1 LELSDKLLRAFT
13 EVIRSNKPKEKKQNP
28 TVMGTVVKNGL
39 NIGVIID
46 GSTITTPAKTLVGV
60 EDGDR
65 VDVVIQNH
73 KAVITGNHTNNA
85 ITRFGDVYITMS
97 QDGVIVGK
105 LDDQEQPTGASIL
118 IDPTAGVFRVVDAD
132 GYRLAE
138 FGTTAQIGRDDT
150 PHSITTDQDFRIID
164 ANGNV
169 LAVLGPLSKVKALDI
184 EPDDGEYAILN
195 VTAKDDQGNIAV
207 SGRVTAAIG
216 SRRFGLYDNRQE
228 TWLVYSDHS
237 GNIYN
242 RTTPIQL
249 YSGSATPAQVSDTET
264 YTNVNVS
271 NLSRWNVIFARA
283 RVGGTYQNLTFV
295 RGMPTELFLTH
306 YNNGRLIRGGFKVD
320 WANNRMQLRCVSGNS
335 DDYQYVILYS
345 VYGIVS
351 N

>member
-1 LELSDKLLRAFT
+1 MELSDKLLRSFA

-28 TVMGTVVKNGL
+28 SVMGTVVKEGVNVS
-39 NIGVIID
+39 VIID
-46 GSTITTPAKTLVGV
+46 GSTIATPASTLVGV

-97 QDGVIVGK
+97 PDGIIVGK

-118 IDPTAGVFRVVDAD
+118 IDPTTGSFKVVDAD

-138 FGTTAQIGRDDT
+138 FGTTAQIGRDDM
-150 PHSITTDQDFRIID
+150 PHSITTDEDFRIID
-164 ANGNV
+164 ASGNV
-169 LAVLGPLSKVKALDI
+169 LAVLGPSSKVKALDI
-184 EPDDGEYAILN
+184 EPDEGEYAILN

-228 TWLVYSDHS
+228 AWLVYSDQS

-249 YSGSATPAQVSDTET
+249 YSGTASPSVVSDTET
-264 YTNVNVS
+264 YTNVNIS
-271 NLSRWNVIFARA
+271 NLSRWDVIFARA

-320 WANNRMQLRCVSGNS
+320 WTNNRMQLRCVSGNS
-335 DDYQYVILYS
+335 DDYQYVVLYS
-345 VYGIVS
+345 VFGIILH
-351 N
+351 

>member
-1 LELSDKLLRAFT
+1 MELSDKLLRSFA

-28 TVMGTVVKNGL
+28 SVMGTVQKNGL
-39 NIGVIID
+39 SIAVIID
-46 GSTITTPAKTLVGV
+46 GSTIATPATTLVGV

-118 IDPTAGVFRVVDAD
+118 IDPTTGVFRVVDAD
-132 GYRLAE
+132 GYKLAE

-228 TWLVYSDHS
+228 TWLVYSDQS

-249 YSGSATPAQVSDTET
+249 YSGSASPSVVSDTET
-264 YTNVNVS
+264 YTNVNIS
-271 NLSRWNVIFARA
+271 NLSRWDVIFARA

-295 RGMPTELFLTH
+295 RGMPAELFLTH

-320 WANNRMQLRCVSGNS
+320 WTNNRMQLRCVSGNS
-335 DDYQYVILYS
+335 DDYQYVVLYS
-345 VYGIVS
+345 VYGIVLH
-351 N
+351 